1 MVILTTDRS
10 VRAASLQFGVLNM
23 KNYISTENILVV
35 IVVGCWIYN
44 GAPLTATG
52 LGYVFGTA
60 VSLSIPVLL
69 IALIA
74 KLNSMFINKENK

>member
-1 MVILTTDRS
+1 
-10 VRAASLQFGVLNM
+10 M
-23 KNYISTENILVV
+23 KNYITTENILVV
-35 IVVGCWIYN
+35 ILVGCWIYN
-44 GAPLTATG
+44 GAPQIATG

-74 KLNSMFINKENK
+74 KLNSMFINKETK